1 MLFVINT
8 MKNEKEG
15 VLGEVMDNREFKF
28 NNTAMFRKDERNLRE
43 MEEDMDRRKLEMSN
57 KKIKEKKPAKLKVKS
72 ETGPYTPRIF
82 DFTKLGKKARQTNNE
97 LIIVPSVVKNREIRT
112 YQILKSNLKLLL
124 GILGKHKRAI
134 AK

>member
-1 MLFVINT
+1 MLFVIIT

-57 KKIKEKKPAKLKVKS
+57 KKIKEKKPAKLKV
-72 ETGPYTPRIF
+72 
-82 DFTKLGKKARQTNNE
+82 
-97 LIIVPSVVKNREIRT
+97 
-112 YQILKSNLKLLL
+112 
-124 GILGKHKRAI
+124 
-134 AK
+134 